1 MKKAM
6 LIVLAIVILAGL
18 FTGCGSKPAEKKT
31 RMLEAFVQPGYFGDE
46 YTADTRRNEF
56 DIKNQT
62 LYMNGTDIDVL
73 FIGDS
78 ITHYW
83 ETQAMFGQFGTIV
96 NRGIG
101 GDVAQILAKRFYA
114 DSTQLE
120 PKVTVLMIGINNMW
134 ILEDYDMSSPEYQEK
149 EDEIFNTIISSY
161 ESIIQQANNYGQKLI
176 MQSILPVFGCAPA
189 DVLVP
194 KVNAKLKEMADAN
207 NIPFVDYYPD
217 FLSEDGKSIN
227 TELAVD
233 GVHPNEKG
241 YAIMIDKLTPVI
253 KEALK

>member
-1 MKKAM
+1 MKKALSLILVLVM
-6 LIVLAIVILAGL
+6 LATL
-18 FTGCGSKPAEKKT
+18 FTGCGSKNTEKKT
-31 RMLEAFVQPGYFGDE
+31 RYLDAFVKPGFFGDE
-46 YTADTRRNEF
+46 YTADTRRTEF

-62 LYMNGTDIDVL
+62 LYMSGEEVDVL

-78 ITHYW
+78 ITHFW

-101 GDVAQILAKRFYA
+101 GDVAQILAQRFYA

-134 ILEDYDMSSPEYQEK
+134 MLEDYDMSSPEYQEK
-149 EDEIFNTIISSY
+149 EDEVFNRIISSY

-176 MQSILPVFGCAPA
+176 IQSLLPVFGAPPA

-217 FLSEDGKSIN
+217 FLSDDGKSIN

-241 YAIMIDKLTPVI
+241 YAIMIEKLTPVI